1 MKNAFNTLSIFFS
14 IVKCSDFSFGKLA
27 FNLRQEITDTCNEF
41 TDWNKKTFKETQNGT
56 SEGKMMANILLY
68 QFFFV
73 SLKNLI
79 DFL

>member
-1 MKNAFNTLSIFFS
+1 
-14 IVKCSDFSFGKLA
+14 
-27 FNLRQEITDTCNEF
+27 LRQEITDTCNEF